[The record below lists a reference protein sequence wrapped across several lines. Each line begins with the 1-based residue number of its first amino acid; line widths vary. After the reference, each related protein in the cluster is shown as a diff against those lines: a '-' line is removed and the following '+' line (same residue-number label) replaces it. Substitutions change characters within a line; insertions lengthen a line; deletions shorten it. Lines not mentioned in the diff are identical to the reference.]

1 MKLKVAQSCP
11 TLCDPVGYTVHG
23 NLQARI
29 LEWVDFPSPGG
40 LPNPGIEP
48 RSPALQADSLPAESP
63 GKPKNTGVG
72 SLSLLQ
78 IFPTQESNRCLLHCR
93 WILYQLSCQG
103 SQFKAEVIFFSPSE
117 LEGKH
122 WLFLYLKSANLWTG
136 TVHWLSGTSNLLTHL
151 ADLGTCQTPQSYE
164 STLYNPNKLWKILK
178 EMGILD
184 HLTCLLQN
192 LYAGQEETVTS
203 EHGWMDW
210 FKIGKGVHQG
220 CIFSPCSFNLYT
232 EYVMRN
238 SGLDEAQA
246 GVKIVRR
253 SINNL
258 RYADN
263 ITLMAES
270 KEELKNLLMKVKEE
284 SEKAG
289 LKFNI
294 QKAKIMASS
303 PISSFQFSSVQF
315 SHSVVSDS
323 LWPHELQ
330 HARPPCPT
338 PASRAHPNSCP
349 LNWRCHPTISSSV
362 IPFFSCPQSFPASGS
377 FQMSQLF
384 TSGGQSI
391 GLSASTSDLPMNTQ
405 DWSPLGWTGW
415 IS

>member
-1 MKLKVAQSCP
+1 M
-11 TLCDPVGYTVHG
+11 
-23 NLQARI
+23 
-29 LEWVDFPSPGG
+29 
-40 LPNPGIEP
+40 
-48 RSPALQADSLPAESP
+48 
-63 GKPKNTGVG
+63 
-72 SLSLLQ
+72 
-78 IFPTQESNRCLLHCR
+78 
-93 WILYQLSCQG
+93 
-103 SQFKAEVIFFSPSE
+103 
-117 LEGKH
+117 
-122 WLFLYLKSANLWTG
+122 
-136 TVHWLSGTSNLLTHL
+136 LTHL

-203 EHGWMDW
+203 EHGRMDR

-220 CIFSPCSFNLYT
+220 CILSPCSFNLYT

-246 GVKIVRR
+246 GVKIAR

-258 RYADN
+258 RYTDD

-303 PISSFQFSSVQF
+303 PISSFQFSSVTQ
-315 SHSVVSDS
+315 SCLTLCDPMSCSMPGLPVQRQ
-323 LWPHELQ
+323 LPE
-330 HARPPCPT
+330 PT
-338 PASRAHPNSCP
+338 QTHV
-349 LNWRCHPTISSSV
+349 H
-362 IPFFSCPQSFPASGS
+362 
-377 FQMSQLF
+377 
-384 TSGGQSI
+384 
-391 GLSASTSDLPMNTQ
+391 
-405 DWSPLGWTGW
+405 
-415 IS
+415 